1 MYNLTELKRNIFD
14 YFYKDNVDDPHIQ
27 FLISTNILNGE
38 YFDNIDH
45 LWGDNKEL
53 QNNKKLTPIHLNE
66 SYNRLCI
73 ISYGYACKNS
83 RYYQD
88 PSVLNLIIKSL
99 NILSKYY
106 NSKTKI
112 IGNWW
117 EWRIGIPY
125 NYSLICLFTD
135 YIDNNYKSAMNRF
148 IKQYIK
154 TCDLTYANLASL
166 CRNIYIAGSILN
178 DNSYIKTSINS
189 SIQAFNSKSI
199 LQIKTARFLQKL
211 YCRCKLLP
219 YGISMFAGKEGIF
232 DDYSFIQHTSIPYIG
247 TYGIEIIQFA
257 ALLYKTNKNTNIKI
271 HNDIQKQLPIWVSAY
286 NKSIYN
292 GEVMVMYCGRSIGEY
307 DVKGAAYNIR
317 KYINEIKESCGIL
330 DEIKDKHENA
340 IISQPISDKL
350 IYDYDNWRF
359 AISMC
364 SDRVAKYESFNNQNT
379 KGWYQNL
386 GMTYLYTPD
395 KSYQDYIGRVSPY
408 FLPGVTCNSHERKI
422 VESKQPRF
430 NYTNKDIDLLRSGS
444 CITDRYHIASMIQVN
459 DEYVF
464 AKKSWF
470 IIDDKIICIGSDL
483 KGRNLYTTIYN
494 DSDKIHNI
502 NNRNKYIEN
511 IGTIVS
517 KDFDLD
523 DTKEGIIKIDNANNS
538 YEYSII
544 PIKKVNNEYPYQ
556 GLDIY
561 YNDNTHYVYDNNNK
575 VYLANIWKPCHIS
588 NEHYD
593 IEIDTMCSIGLK
605 QNNDKNIELNI
616 SDICQS
622 NRKISIVLS
631 GKYKCNDKNC
641 KVKYFYKDNNTYTK
655 LTINCKDKLGET
667 QHFILK

>member
-1 MYNLTELKRNIFD
+1 MYNLIELKRNIFV
-14 YFYKDNVDDPHIQ
+14 YFYKDNVDDSHIQ
-27 FLISTNILNGE
+27 SLISTNILNGE
-38 YFDNIDH
+38 YSDNIEY
-45 LWGDNKEL
+45 LWGDIKEL

-66 SYNRLCI
+66 SYNRLRI

-83 RYYQD
+83 KYYQD
-88 PSVLNLIIKSL
+88 SSVLNLIIKSL

-106 NSKTKI
+106 NKNTKI

-135 YIDNNYKSAMNRF
+135 YIDNNYESAMSRF
-148 IKQYIK
+148 IKRYIN

-178 DNSYIKTSINS
+178 DNSYINTSINS
-189 SIQAFNSKSI
+189 SIPAFNSKSI

-211 YCRCKLLP
+211 YCRCKWLP

-232 DDYSFIQHTSIPYIG
+232 KDYSFIQHTSIPYIG

-292 GEVMVMYCGRSIGEY
+292 NEVMVMYCGRSIGEY

-330 DEIKDKHENA
+330 DEITDEYESV

-359 AISMC
+359 VISMC

-386 GMTYLYTPD
+386 GMTYLYTPN
-395 KSYQDYIGRVSPY
+395 KSYQGYIGRISPY
-408 FLPGVTCNSHERKI
+408 FLPGVTCNSYERKI

-444 CITDRYHIASMIQVN
+444 CIADRYHIASMMQVN

-470 IIDDKIICIGSDL
+470 IIDDKIICIGTDL
-483 KGRNLYTTIYN
+483 QGDSLHTTIYN

-511 IGTIVS
+511 IGSIIS

-523 DTKEGIIKIDNANNS
+523 DTKEGIIKIDNVNNS

-544 PIKKVNNEYPYQ
+544 PTKKVNNEYPYQ
-556 GLDIY
+556 NLDIY
-561 YNDNTHYVYDNNNK
+561 YNNDIHYVYDKNNK
-575 VYLANIWKPCHIS
+575 VYLANIWKPCHIL
-588 NEHYD
+588 NNYYD
-593 IEIDTMCSIGLK
+593 IEVDTMCSIGLK
-605 QNNDKNIELNI
+605 QNNGKNIELNI
-616 SDICQS
+616 SDICQCNS
-622 NRKISIVLS
+622 KINIVLA
-631 GKYKCNDKNC
+631 GEYKCNDKDC
-641 KVKYFYKDNNTYTK
+641 KVKYFYKHNDVYTK
-655 LTINCKDKLGET
+655 LIINCKDKFGET
-667 QHFILK
+667 QRFILE